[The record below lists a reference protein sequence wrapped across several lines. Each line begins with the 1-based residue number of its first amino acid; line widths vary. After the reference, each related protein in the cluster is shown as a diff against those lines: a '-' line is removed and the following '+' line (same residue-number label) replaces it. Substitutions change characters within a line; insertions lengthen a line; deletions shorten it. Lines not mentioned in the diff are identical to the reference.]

1 MTCMVSSA
9 SPESP
14 DGTRRGRGRPP
25 GISERVRRDVY
36 EAVRELLVESGYA
49 GLRLDDVA
57 ELAGVHKS
65 TLYRQWATKAQL
77 VRDVLNAS
85 LVAHYPRPDEGSWAA
100 DIDALCGELVRL
112 FRSPTT
118 IAFIRTRAVADDPE
132 LIQGLH
138 ELGVRDMR
146 FVREPFERAIAR
158 GEIDPAL
165 SVETLVEMVIAPFL
179 ARPGCRSTTPSARR
193 SPPCCA
199 RSLADGPTSTPP
211 GTRGAGGTWRAFRFR
226 GGAARRGSRCA
237 AAPCSRRGGP
247 G

>member
-138 ELGVRDMR
+138 ELADRDMR

-158 GEIDPAL
+158 GEIDPGL
-165 SVETLVEMVIAPFL
+165 SVETLVEMLISPFL
-179 ARPGCRSTTPSARR
+179 VRVALTRLPVDDAFGASVAAVLRAIARPR
-193 SPPCCA
+193 
-199 RSLADGPTSTPP
+199 
-211 GTRGAGGTWRAFRFR
+211 
-226 GGAARRGSRCA
+226 A
-237 AAPCSRRGGP
+237 AASREG
-247 G
+247 

>member
-138 ELGVRDMR
+138 ELADRDIR

-158 GEIDPAL
+158 GEIDPGL
-165 SVETLVEMVIAPFL
+165 SVETLVEMLISPFL
-179 ARPGCRSTTPSARR
+179 VRVALTRLPVDDAFGASVAAVLRAIAR
-193 SPPCCA
+193 
-199 RSLADGPTSTPP
+199 
-211 GTRGAGGTWRAFRFR
+211 
-226 GGAARRGSRCA
+226 
-237 AAPCSRRGGP
+237 
-247 G
+247 

>member
-138 ELGVRDMR
+138 ELADRDMR

-158 GEIDPAL
+158 GEIDPGL
-165 SVETLVEMVIAPFL
+165 SVETLVEMLISPFL
-179 ARPGCRSTTPSARR
+179 VRVALTRLPVDDAFGASVAAVLRAIAR
-193 SPPCCA
+193 
-199 RSLADGPTSTPP
+199 
-211 GTRGAGGTWRAFRFR
+211 
-226 GGAARRGSRCA
+226 
-237 AAPCSRRGGP
+237 
-247 G
+247 

>member
-9 SPESP
+9 SPEGP
-14 DGTRRGRGRPP
+14 EGTRRGRGRPP
-25 GISERVRRDVY
+25 GISERVRHDVY
-36 EAVRELLVESGYA
+36 EAVRELLVQSGYA
-49 GLRLDDVA
+49 ALRLDDVA

-158 GEIDPAL
+158 GEIDPGL
-165 SVETLVEMVIAPFL
+165 SVETLVQMVISPFL
-179 ARPGCRSTTPSARR
+179 ARVVVTRLPVDDAFGASVAAVLRAIAR
-193 SPPCCA
+193 
-199 RSLADGPTSTPP
+199 
-211 GTRGAGGTWRAFRFR
+211 
-226 GGAARRGSRCA
+226 
-237 AAPCSRRGGP
+237 
-247 G
+247 

>member
-1 MTCMVSSA
+1 
-9 SPESP
+9 
-14 DGTRRGRGRPP
+14 
-25 GISERVRRDVY
+25 VRRDVY
-36 EAVRELLVESGYA
+36 EAVRELLVQSGYA
-49 GLRLDDVA
+49 ALRLEDVA

-138 ELGVRDMR
+138 ELGVEDMR

-158 GEIDPAL
+158 GEIDPGL
-165 SVETLVEMVIAPFL
+165 SVETLVEMVVSPFL
-179 ARPGCRSTTPSARR
+179 SRVALTRLPVDDAFGASVAAVLRAIAR
-193 SPPCCA
+193 SPGPSPLTA
-199 RSLADGPTSTPP
+199 R
-211 GTRGAGGTWRAFRFR
+211 
-226 GGAARRGSRCA
+226 C
-237 AAPCSRRGGP
+237 
-247 G
+247 

>member
-138 ELGVRDMR
+138 ELADRDMR

-158 GEIDPAL
+158 GEIDPGL
-165 SVETLVEMVIAPFL
+165 SVETLVEMLISPFL
-179 ARPGCRSTTPSARR
+179 VRVALTRLPVDDAFGASVAAVLRAIARPR
-193 SPPCCA
+193 
-199 RSLADGPTSTPP
+199 
-211 GTRGAGGTWRAFRFR
+211 
-226 GGAARRGSRCA
+226 A
-237 AAPCSRRGGP
+237 AAGREG
-247 G
+247 

>member
-85 LVAHYPRPDEGSWAA
+85 LVAHYPRPDEGSWGA

-132 LIQGLH
+132 LTQGLH

-158 GEIDPAL
+158 GEIDPGL
-165 SVETLVEMVIAPFL
+165 SVETLVQMVISPFL
-179 ARPGCRSTTPSARR
+179 ARVALTRLPVDDAFGASVAAVLRAIAR
-193 SPPCCA
+193 
-199 RSLADGPTSTPP
+199 
-211 GTRGAGGTWRAFRFR
+211 
-226 GGAARRGSRCA
+226 
-237 AAPCSRRGGP
+237 
-247 G
+247 

>member
-9 SPESP
+9 SPEGP
-14 DGTRRGRGRPP
+14 EGTRRGRGRPP

-36 EAVRELLVESGYA
+36 EAVRDLLVQSGYTA
-49 GLRLDDVA
+49 LRLDDVA

-65 TLYRQWATKAQL
+65 TLYQQWATKAQL

-138 ELGVRDMR
+138 ELADRDMR

-158 GEIDPAL
+158 GEIDPGL
-165 SVETLVEMVIAPFL
+165 SVETLVEMLISPFL
-179 ARPGCRSTTPSARR
+179 VRVALTRLPVDDAFGASVAAVLRAIAR
-193 SPPCCA
+193 
-199 RSLADGPTSTPP
+199 
-211 GTRGAGGTWRAFRFR
+211 
-226 GGAARRGSRCA
+226 
-237 AAPCSRRGGP
+237 
-247 G
+247 

>member
-1 MTCMVSSA
+1 MLPRRGRATMTCMVSSA
-9 SPESP
+9 SPEGP
-14 DGTRRGRGRPP
+14 EGTRRGRGRPP

-36 EAVRELLVESGYA
+36 EAVRDLLVQSGYTA
-49 GLRLDDVA
+49 LRLDDVA

-138 ELGVRDMR
+138 ELADRDMR

-158 GEIDPAL
+158 GEIDPGL
-165 SVETLVEMVIAPFL
+165 SVETLVEMLISPFL
-179 ARPGCRSTTPSARR
+179 VRVALTRLPVDDAFGASVAAVLRAIAR
-193 SPPCCA
+193 
-199 RSLADGPTSTPP
+199 
-211 GTRGAGGTWRAFRFR
+211 
-226 GGAARRGSRCA
+226 
-237 AAPCSRRGGP
+237 
-247 G
+247 

>member
-1 MTCMVSSA
+1 MLPRRGRATMTCMVSSA
-9 SPESP
+9 SPEGP
-14 DGTRRGRGRPP
+14 EGTRRGRGRPP

-36 EAVRELLVESGYA
+36 EAVRDLLVQSGYA
-49 GLRLDDVA
+49 ALRLDDVA

-138 ELGVRDMR
+138 ELADRDMR

-158 GEIDPAL
+158 GEIDPGL
-165 SVETLVEMVIAPFL
+165 SVETLVEMLISPFL
-179 ARPGCRSTTPSARR
+179 VRVALTRLPVDDAFGASVAAVLRAIAR
-193 SPPCCA
+193 
-199 RSLADGPTSTPP
+199 
-211 GTRGAGGTWRAFRFR
+211 
-226 GGAARRGSRCA
+226 
-237 AAPCSRRGGP
+237 
-247 G
+247 

>member
-1 MTCMVSSA
+1 
-9 SPESP
+9 
-14 DGTRRGRGRPP
+14 
-25 GISERVRRDVY
+25 VRRDVY

-158 GEIDPAL
+158 GEIDPGL
-165 SVETLVEMVIAPFL
+165 SVETLVEMVISPFL
-179 ARPGCRSTTPSARR
+179 ARVALTRLPVDDAFGASVAAVLRAIARPR
-193 SPPCCA
+193 A
-199 RSLADGPTSTPP
+199 AAGRGDGPRPAARAIPHRSPP

-226 GGAARRGSRCA
+226 GGEARRGSRCA